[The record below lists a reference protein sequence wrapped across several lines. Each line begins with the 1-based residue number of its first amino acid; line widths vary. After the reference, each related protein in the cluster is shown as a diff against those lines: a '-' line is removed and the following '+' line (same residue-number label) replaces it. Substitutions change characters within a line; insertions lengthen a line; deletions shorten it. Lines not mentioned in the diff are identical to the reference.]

1 MLPSIVGAV
10 NAGQTVPLVVMR
22 AKKRMNIDL
31 KIGELPGEDE
41 LSKLRPSQEIAPQD
55 DGPKKALGLE
65 YSDLDDMTRKE
76 MELAAGGVLVENVT
90 GNPAGR
96 AGIQAGDVVTML
108 DNRPVKSAAQFSK
121 LASDLPQGETV
132 AMLIYRD
139 GSARFLALK
148 ID

>member
-1 MLPSIVGAV
+1 M
-10 NAGQTVPLVVMR
+10 
-22 AKKRMNIDL
+22 

-41 LSKLRPSQEIAPQD
+41 LSKLRPSQEIAPAD
-55 DGPKKALGLE
+55 DGPKSALGME
-65 YSDLDDMTRKE
+65 YSDLDEMTRKE
-76 MELAAGGVLVENVT
+76 AELASGGILVESVS
-90 GNPAGR
+90 GDPARR
-96 AGIQAGDVVTML
+96 AGIQAGDVVTMI